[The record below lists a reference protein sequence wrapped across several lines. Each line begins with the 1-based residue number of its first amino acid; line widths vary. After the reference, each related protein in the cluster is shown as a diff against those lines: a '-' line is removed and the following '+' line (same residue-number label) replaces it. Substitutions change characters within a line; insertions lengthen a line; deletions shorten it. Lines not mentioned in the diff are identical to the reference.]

1 MLGAES
7 MQQRFNNLYDRDR
20 WRRYGY
26 SLTAVGTLCVVLA
39 AIFESRK
46 DEAAGQVWLISAA
59 LTLGLAISL
68 WMRQRY
74 SYARFDGGQLV
85 FRYLTVT
92 VRIDL
97 VEIRRSRIVKLA
109 AAVQGRVRTPKS
121 LAGADALVLQLR
133 HPDTARLRRM
143 LTRRCV
149 FEEEL
154 VIPLAG
160 AAVLHRQIEAALSP
174 QRRAEGSESRPDPN
188 RSRRRN
194 RRR

>member
-1 MLGAES
+1 
-7 MQQRFNNLYDRDR
+7 MQEHFTNLYDRDR

-26 SLTAVGTLCVVLA
+26 SLLGVGVVCLVLGAV
-39 AIFESRK
+39 FDSRK
-46 DEAAGQVWLISAA
+46 DQGAANVWLLFAA
-59 LTLGLAISL
+59 ITLGLAISL

-74 SYARFDGGQLV
+74 SYARLDAGQLF

-97 VEIRRSRIVKLA
+97 VEVRRARVAKLA
-109 AAVQGRVRTPKS
+109 SAVQGRARTPSS
-121 LAGADALVLQLR
+121 LAGVDALVLQLR
-133 HPDTARLRRM
+133 HPDIARLRRL

-149 FEEEL
+149 FDEEL

-160 AAVLHRQIEAALSP
+160 AAILQRQIVAAISPRRHGEEA
-174 QRRAEGSESRPDPN
+174 ETRPNPN

>member
-7 MQQRFNNLYDRDR
+7 MHEHFTNLYDRDR

-26 SLTAVGTLCVVLA
+26 SLLAVGVVCLVVGA
-39 AIFESRK
+39 VFDSRK
-46 DEAAGQVWLISAA
+46 DQATANVWLLFAA
-59 LTLGLAISL
+59 ATLGLAISL

-74 SYARFDGGQLV
+74 SYARLDEGQLF

-97 VEIRRSRIVKLA
+97 VEVRRARLGKLA
-109 AAVQGRVRTPKS
+109 AAVHGRARTPAR
-121 LAGADALVLQLR
+121 LADVDVLILDLR
-133 HPDTARLRRM
+133 HPDTTRLRRL

-149 FEEEL
+149 FEDEL
-154 VIPLAG
+154 VIPLVD
-160 AAVLHRQIEAALSP
+160 AAILQRDLELALSP
-174 QRRAEGSESRPDPN
+174 RRRVEGAGSHPS
-188 RSRRRN
+188 RSRRRG

>member
-7 MQQRFNNLYDRDR
+7 MKEQFTNLYDRDR

-26 SLTAVGTLCVVLA
+26 SLTAVGVVCVVVGA
-39 AIFESRK
+39 VFDSRK
-46 DEAAGQVWLISAA
+46 EAGAANVWLLFAA
-59 LTLGLAISL
+59 MTLGLAISL

-74 SYARFDGGQLV
+74 SYARLDGGQLV

-97 VEIRRSRIVKLA
+97 VEVRRARIAKLA
-109 AAVQGRVRTPKS
+109 PAVQGRARTPKG
-121 LAGADALVLQLR
+121 LAGVDALVLQLR

-149 FEEEL
+149 FDEEL
-154 VIPLAG
+154 VIPLSG
-160 AAVLHRQIEAALSP
+160 AAVLQRQIEAALPP
-174 QRRAEGSESRPDPN
+174 QRRAEGPETRPNPN

-194 RRR
+194 RHR

>member
-1 MLGAES
+1 
-7 MQQRFNNLYDRDR
+7 MQERFTNLYDRDR

-26 SLTAVGTLCVVLA
+26 SLTGVGVLCVVLA
-39 AIFESRK
+39 AVFESRK
-46 DEAAGQVWLISAA
+46 DEGAGQVWLVSAA

-74 SYARFDGGQLV
+74 SYTRLDGGQLV

-92 VRIDL
+92 VRIDI
-97 VEIRRSRIVKLA
+97 VEVRRARVAKLA
-109 AAVQGRVRTPKS
+109 PAVQGRARTPKG
-121 LAGADALVLQLR
+121 LAGVDALVLQLR
-133 HPDTARLRRM
+133 HPDTVRLRRL

-149 FEEEL
+149 FEGEL
-154 VIPLAG
+154 VIPLAR

-174 QRRAEGSESRPDPN
+174 QRRADGSETRPNPN
-188 RSRRRN
+188 RSQRRN

>member
-1 MLGAES
+1 MH
-7 MQQRFNNLYDRDR
+7 QRFNNLYDRDR

-26 SLTAVGTLCVVLA
+26 SLTIVGVLCVVLA
-39 AIFESRK
+39 AVFESRK
-46 DEAAGQVWLISAA
+46 EEGVGQVWLISSA

-74 SYARFDGGQLV
+74 SYARLDGGQLV

-97 VEIRRSRIVKLA
+97 VEVRRARIAKLA
-109 AAVQGRVRTPKS
+109 SAVQGRARTPKG
-121 LAGADALVLQLR
+121 LAGVDALVLQLR
-133 HPDTARLRRM
+133 NPDTARLRRM

-149 FEEEL
+149 FDEEL

-160 AAVLHRQIEAALSP
+160 AAVLHRQIEAALPP
-174 QRRAEGSESRPDPN
+174 QRRAEASETHPNPN

>member
-1 MLGAES
+1 MHEH
-7 MQQRFNNLYDRDR
+7 FTNLYDRDR

-26 SLTAVGTLCVVLA
+26 SLTAVGVLFVVLA
-39 AIFESRK
+39 AVFESRK
-46 DEAAGQVWLISAA
+46 QEGAGQVWLISAA
-59 LTLGLAISL
+59 LTLAIAVTL

-74 SYARFDGGQLV
+74 SYARLDGEQLF

-97 VEIRRSRIVKLA
+97 VEVRRSRIAKLA
-109 AAVQGRVRTPKS
+109 SAVQGRARTPKG
-121 LAGADALVLQLR
+121 LAGVDALVLQLR
-133 HPDTARLRRM
+133 HPDTARLRRL

-160 AAVLHRQIEAALSP
+160 AAVLQRQIEAALSP
-174 QRRAEGSESRPDPN
+174 RRHVEGAESRPN

>member
-1 MLGAES
+1 
-7 MQQRFNNLYDRDR
+7 MQHRFNNLYDRDR

-26 SLTAVGTLCVVLA
+26 SLTAVGVSCVVLA
-39 AIFESRK
+39 AVFESRK
-46 DEAAGQVWLISAA
+46 NEGVGQVWLIFSA
-59 LTLGLAISL
+59 LSLGFAISL

-74 SYARFDGGQLV
+74 SYARLDGGQLV

-97 VEIRRSRIVKLA
+97 VEVRRARIAKLA
-109 AAVQGRVRTPKS
+109 SAVQGRVSTPKG
-121 LAGADALVLQLR
+121 LVGADALVLQLR
-133 HPDTARLRRM
+133 HPDTARLRRL

-160 AAVLHRQIEAALSP
+160 AAVLYRQIEAALPP
-174 QRRAEGSESRPDPN
+174 QRRAEGPETRPNPN

>member
-1 MLGAES
+1 MH
-7 MQQRFNNLYDRDR
+7 QRFNNLYDRDR

-26 SLTAVGTLCVVLA
+26 SLTIVGVLCVVLA

-46 DEAAGQVWLISAA
+46 EEGVGQVWLISSA

-74 SYARFDGGQLV
+74 SYARFDRGQLV

-149 FEEEL
+149 FDEEL

-160 AAVLHRQIEAALSP
+160 AAVLQGQIEAALPP
-174 QRRAEGSESRPDPN
+174 QRRAEASETHPNPN

>member
-1 MLGAES
+1 
-7 MQQRFNNLYDRDR
+7 MQEHFTNLYDRDR

-26 SLTAVGTLCVVLA
+26 SLTAVGVVCVVVA
-39 AIFESRK
+39 AVFESRK

-59 LTLGLAISL
+59 LTLAIAVTL

-74 SYARFDGGQLV
+74 SYARLDDGQLF

-97 VEIRRSRIVKLA
+97 VEVRRARIAKLA
-109 AAVQGRVRTPKS
+109 PAVRGRARTPKG
-121 LAGADALVLQLR
+121 LAGVDALVLQLR
-133 HPDTARLRRM
+133 HPDTARLRRL

-149 FEEEL
+149 FDEEV
-154 VIPLAG
+154 VIPLAD
-160 AAVLHRQIEAALSP
+160 AAVLQRQIEAALSP
-174 QRRAEGSESRPDPN
+174 RRHTEDAESRPN

>member
-1 MLGAES
+1 
-7 MQQRFNNLYDRDR
+7 MQERFTNLYDRDR

-26 SLTAVGTLCVVLA
+26 SLTAVGVVCVVLGA
-39 AIFESRK
+39 VFDSRK
-46 DEAAGQVWLISAA
+46 DQGAANVWLLFAA

-74 SYARFDGGQLV
+74 SYARLDGGQLF

-97 VEIRRSRIVKLA
+97 VEVRRARVAKLA
-109 AAVQGRVRTPKS
+109 SAVQGRARTPKG
-121 LAGADALVLQLR
+121 LAGVDALVLQLR
-133 HPDTARLRRM
+133 HPDTPRLRRL

-149 FEEEL
+149 FEEEV

-160 AAVLHRQIEAALSP
+160 AAVLQRQIEAALSP
-174 QRRAEGSESRPDPN
+174 HRHPEGAETHPN

>member
-1 MLGAES
+1 
-7 MQQRFNNLYDRDR
+7 MQEHFTNLYDRDR
-20 WRRYGY
+20 WRRYGF
-26 SLTAVGTLCVVLA
+26 SLLAVGVVCLVLGA
-39 AIFESRK
+39 VFDSRK
-46 DEAAGQVWLISAA
+46 DQGEANVWLIAA
-59 LTLGLAISL
+59 AVTLGFAISL

-74 SYARFDGGQLV
+74 SFARLDGDQLF

-97 VEIRRSRIVKLA
+97 TEVRRARVGKLA
-109 AAVQGRVRTPKS
+109 AAVRGRARTPRR
-121 LAGADALVLQLR
+121 LADVDALILQLR
-133 HPDTARLRRM
+133 HPDTTRLRRL

-149 FEEEL
+149 FEDEV

-160 AAVLHRQIEAALSP
+160 AAILQRELEAALSP
-174 QRRAEGSESRPDPN
+174 RRHAEGEETHPS

>member
-1 MLGAES
+1 
-7 MQQRFNNLYDRDR
+7 MQQRFTNLYDRDR

-26 SLTAVGTLCVVLA
+26 SLTAVGVLCVVLA
-39 AIFESRK
+39 AVVESRK
-46 DEAAGQVWLISAA
+46 DQGAGQIWLVFAA

-74 SYARFDGGQLV
+74 SYARLDGGQLV

-97 VEIRRSRIVKLA
+97 VEVRRARIAKLA
-109 AAVQGRVRTPKS
+109 AAVQGRARTPKG
-121 LAGADALVLQLR
+121 LAGVDALVLQLR
-133 HPDTARLRRM
+133 HPDTARLRRL

-149 FEEEL
+149 FDDEL

-160 AAVLHRQIEAALSP
+160 AAVLQRQIEAAVSP
-174 QRRAEGSESRPDPN
+174 HRRAEGPETRPNPS

>member
-1 MLGAES
+1 
-7 MQQRFNNLYDRDR
+7 MQPRFMNLYDRDR

-26 SLTAVGTLCVVLA
+26 SLTAVGVLCVVLA

-46 DEAAGQVWLISAA
+46 AVSAGQVWLISSA
-59 LTLGLAISL
+59 LTLGLAVSL
-68 WMRQRY
+68 WMRQRF
-74 SYARFDGGQLV
+74 SYVRLDGGKLV

-92 VRIDL
+92 LRIDL
-97 VEIRRSRIVKLA
+97 VEVRRARIAKLA
-109 AAVQGRVRTPKS
+109 AAVQGRARTPKG
-121 LAGADALVLQLR
+121 LADVDALVLQLR
-133 HPDTARLRRM
+133 RPDTARLRRM

-149 FEEEL
+149 FDDEL

-160 AAVLHRQIEAALSP
+160 AAVLQRQIEAVVSP
-174 QRRAEGSESRPDPN
+174 HRGAEGPETRPNPN